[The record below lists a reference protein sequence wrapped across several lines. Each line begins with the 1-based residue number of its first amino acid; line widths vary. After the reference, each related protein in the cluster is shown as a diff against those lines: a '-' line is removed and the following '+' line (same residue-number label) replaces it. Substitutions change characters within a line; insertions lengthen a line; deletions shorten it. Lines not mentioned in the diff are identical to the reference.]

1 MKLSLFELCITRP
14 LGFLIRIIYDLVQNY
29 GLSII
34 LFTII
39 IKLILLPLQ
48 IHSQKAMKKQQK
60 IQPIIAELQKKYA
73 NDQQKLS
80 AEMMKVYKENG
91 VSMSGGC
98 LPLLIQMPVLF
109 ALYRVI
115 QRPLT
120 YIKGIDFASDTVI
133 ANVKTV
139 LSMMKEKFPS
149 DIGNLADITIDQANK
164 IYQIHLSTWADKLG
178 LAHDFGWDINFNFLG
193 LDLSGIPSKSISA
206 IMSGNFAEIGTV
218 LLILIPILAM
228 LTTWFSMK
236 QSQSMTQNPNVKTQ
250 DADPAQ
256 SMSKSMN
263 LMMPIMTGFFTFTLP
278 SGMGIYW
285 IISSVMQIVQQY
297 VLNKYF
303 DRKEDDFVVKVP
315 DKNRKNRKKRRRS

>member
-14 LGFLIRIIYDLVQNY
+14 LGFLIQVIYNLVQNY

-60 IQPIIAELQKKYA
+60 VQPIIAELQKKYA

-98 LPLLIQMPVLF
+98 LPLLIQMPILY

-120 YIKGIDFASDTVI
+120 YIKGIDFTSEAVI
-133 ANVKTV
+133 ANVQKV
-139 LSMMKEKFPS
+139 LSMMKEQFP
-149 DIGNLADITIDQANK
+149 DVIGNLADSTVDQINK
-164 IYQIHLSTWADKLG
+164 MYQIHLSTWADKLG
-178 LAHDFGWDINFNFLG
+178 LAKDFGWDINFNFLG
-193 LDLSGIPSKSISA
+193 LDLSGIPSKA
-206 IMSGNFAEIGTV
+206 ITEIMAGNFSDIGTI
-218 LLILIPILAM
+218 LLILIPIIAM
-228 LTTWFSMK
+228 LATWFSMK
-236 QSQSMTQNPNVKTQ
+236 QSQSMTQNPNARQ
-250 DADPAQ
+250 NEDNPAQ
-256 SMSKSMN
+256 SMNKSMS
-263 LMMPIMTGFFTFTLP
+263 LMMPIMTGFFTVTLP
-278 SGMGIYW
+278 SGIGIYW
-285 IISSVMQIVQQY
+285 IVSSLVQIAQQY

-315 DKNRKNRKKRRRS
+315 NKNRKNSKKRR

>member
-14 LGFLIRIIYDLVQNY
+14 LGFLIQVIYNLVQNY

-60 IQPIIAELQKKYA
+60 VQPIIAELQKKYA

-98 LPLLIQMPVLF
+98 LPLLIQMPILY

-120 YIKGIDFASDTVI
+120 YIKGIDFTSEAVI
-133 ANVKTV
+133 ANVQKV
-139 LSMMKEKFPS
+139 LSMMKEQFP
-149 DIGNLADITIDQANK
+149 DVIGNLADSTVDQINK

-178 LAHDFGWDINFNFLG
+178 LAKDFGWDINFNFLG
-193 LDLSGIPSKSISA
+193 LDLSGIPSKA
-206 IMSGNFAEIGTV
+206 ITEIMAGNFSDIGTI
-218 LLILIPILAM
+218 LLILIPIIAM
-228 LTTWFSMK
+228 LATWFSMK
-236 QSQSMTQNPNVKTQ
+236 QSQSMTQNPNARQ
-250 DADPAQ
+250 NEDNPAQ
-256 SMSKSMN
+256 SMNKSMS
-263 LMMPIMTGFFTFTLP
+263 LMMPIMTGFFTVTLP
-278 SGMGIYW
+278 SGIGIYW
-285 IISSVMQIVQQY
+285 IVSSLVQIAQQY

-315 DKNRKNRKKRRRS
+315 NKNRKNSKKRR

>member
-14 LGFLIRIIYDLVQNY
+14 LGFLIQVIYNLVQNY

-60 IQPIIAELQKKYA
+60 VQPIIAELQKKYA

-98 LPLLIQMPVLF
+98 LPLLIQMPILY

-120 YIKGIDFASDTVI
+120 YIKGIDFASEAVI
-133 ANVKTV
+133 ANVQKV
-139 LSMMKEKFPS
+139 LSMMKEQFP
-149 DIGNLADITIDQANK
+149 DVIGNLADSTVDQINK
-164 IYQIHLSTWADKLG
+164 MYQIHLSTWADKLG
-178 LAHDFGWDINFNFLG
+178 LAKDLGWDINFNFLG
-193 LDLSGIPSKSISA
+193 LDLSGIPSKA
-206 IMSGNFAEIGTV
+206 ITEIMAGNFSDIGTI
-218 LLILIPILAM
+218 LLILIPIIAM
-228 LTTWFSMK
+228 LATWFSMK
-236 QSQSMTQNPNVKTQ
+236 QSQSMTQNPNARQ
-250 DADPAQ
+250 NEDDPAQ
-256 SMSKSMN
+256 SMNKSMS
-263 LMMPIMTGFFTFTLP
+263 LMMPIMTGFFTVTLP
-278 SGMGIYW
+278 SGIGIYW
-285 IISSVMQIVQQY
+285 IVSSLVQIAQQY

-315 DKNRKNRKKRRRS
+315 NKNRKNSKKRR

>member
-14 LGFLIRIIYDLVQNY
+14 LGFLIQVIYNLVQNY

-60 IQPIIAELQKKYA
+60 VQPIIAELQKKYA

-98 LPLLIQMPVLF
+98 LPLLIQMPILY

-120 YIKGIDFASDTVI
+120 YIKGIDFASEAVI
-133 ANVKTV
+133 ANVQKV
-139 LSMMKEKFPS
+139 LSMMKEQFP
-149 DIGNLADITIDQANK
+149 DVIGNLADSTVDQINK
-164 IYQIHLSTWADKLG
+164 MYQIHLSTWADKLG
-178 LAHDFGWDINFNFLG
+178 LAKDFGWDINFNFLG
-193 LDLSGIPSKSISA
+193 LDLSGIPSKA
-206 IMSGNFAEIGTV
+206 ITEIMAGNFSDIGTI
-218 LLILIPILAM
+218 LLILIPIIAM
-228 LTTWFSMK
+228 LATWFSMK
-236 QSQSMTQNPNVKTQ
+236 QSQSMTQNPNARQ
-250 DADPAQ
+250 NEDNPAQ
-256 SMSKSMN
+256 SMNKSMS
-263 LMMPIMTGFFTFTLP
+263 LMMPIMTGFFTVTLP
-278 SGMGIYW
+278 SGIGIYW
-285 IISSVMQIVQQY
+285 IVSSLVQIAQQY

-315 DKNRKNRKKRRRS
+315 NKNRKNSKKRR

>member
-14 LGFLIRIIYDLVQNY
+14 LGFLIQVIYNLVQNY

-60 IQPIIAELQKKYA
+60 VQPIIAELQKKYA

-98 LPLLIQMPVLF
+98 LPLLIQMPILY

-120 YIKGIDFASDTVI
+120 YIKGIDFASEAVI
-133 ANVKTV
+133 ANVQKV
-139 LSMMKEKFPS
+139 LSMMKEQFP
-149 DIGNLADITIDQANK
+149 DVIGNLADSTVDQINK
-164 IYQIHLSTWADKLG
+164 MYQIHLSTWADKLG
-178 LAHDFGWDINFNFLG
+178 LAKDLGWDINFNFLG
-193 LDLSGIPSKSISA
+193 LDLSGIPSKA
-206 IMSGNFAEIGTV
+206 ITEIMAGNFSDIGTI
-218 LLILIPILAM
+218 LLILIPIIAM
-228 LTTWFSMK
+228 LATWFSMK
-236 QSQSMTQNPNVKTQ
+236 QSQSMTQNPNARQ
-250 DADPAQ
+250 NEDNPAQ
-256 SMSKSMN
+256 SMNKSMS
-263 LMMPIMTGFFTFTLP
+263 LMMPIMTGFFTVTLP
-278 SGMGIYW
+278 SGIGIYW
-285 IISSVMQIVQQY
+285 IVSSLVQIAQQY

-315 DKNRKNRKKRRRS
+315 NKNRKNSKKRR